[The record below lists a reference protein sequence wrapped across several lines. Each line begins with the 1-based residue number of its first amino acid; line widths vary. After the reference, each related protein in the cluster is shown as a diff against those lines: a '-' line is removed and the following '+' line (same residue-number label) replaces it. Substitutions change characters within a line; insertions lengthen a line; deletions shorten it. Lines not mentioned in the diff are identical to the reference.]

1 MANRALLLILDGFGL
16 REAAEDNAIHL
27 AGMPRYHHWR
37 NQGVCSRIFTSGAH
51 VGLPDGQM
59 GNSEVGH
66 VNIGAGR
73 VVKQTLVRISDAV
86 AQNQLAA
93 SSSCAAACAAA

>member
-1 MANRALLLILDGFGL
+1 MRSTSPGCLGIMIGV
-16 REAAEDNAIHL
+16 IK
-27 AGMPRYHHWR
+27 
-37 NQGVCSRIFTSGAH
+37 GVCSRIFTSGAH

-73 VVKQTLVRISDAV
+73 VVKQTLVRISSAV
-86 AQNQLAA
+86 AQNQLPHHPHVRLRSENLSRAAA
-93 SSSCAAACAAA
+93 SIWWGW